1 MYEILFE
8 TNQIHRNIKDWNDKL
23 FNDFHKKLNSIHYK
37 YKTISKTFERL
48 DFIINGYNEIIN
60 NKDSFFTLYDEEY
73 GHKELPIKLYG
84 IPQGY
89 IDIENTLLEAQKT
102 GVIKIKLSD
111 FYDTRQ
117 NTKDLKNGYLIIKYI
132 AT

>member
-8 TNQIHRNIKDWNDKL
+8 TNQVHRNITDWNDKL

-117 NTKDLKNGYLIIKYI
+117 NTKDLKNGYLIIKYMDI
-132 AT
+132 

>member
-8 TNQIHRNIKDWNDKL
+8 TNQVHRNITDWNDKL

>member
-8 TNQIHRNIKDWNDKL
+8 TNQVHRNITDWNDKL

-60 NKDSFFTLYDEEY
+60 NKDSFFTLYDEKY

>member
-8 TNQIHRNIKDWNDKL
+8 TNQVHRNIKDWNDKL

-37 YKTISKTFERL
+37 YKTISKTFKRL

-60 NKDSFFTLYDEEY
+60 NKDSFFTLYDEKY

>member
-1 MYEILFE
+1 MYIISFD
-8 TNQIHRNIKDWNDKL
+8 TFKITKNISTWEDKL
-23 FNDFHKKLNSIHYK
+23 FNDFHSKLNSITYEYK
-37 YKTISKTFERL
+37 SFSKALERL

>member
-8 TNQIHRNIKDWNDKL
+8 TNQVHRNIKDWNDKL

-60 NKDSFFTLYDEEY
+60 NKDSFFTLYDEKY

>member
-8 TNQIHRNIKDWNDKL
+8 TNQIHRHIKDWNDKL

>member
-8 TNQIHRNIKDWNDKL
+8 TNKIHRNIKDWNDKL

>member
-8 TNQIHRNIKDWNDKL
+8 TNQVHRNITDWNDKL

-60 NKDSFFTLYDEEY
+60 NKDSFFTLYDEKY

-117 NTKDLKNGYLIIKYI
+117 NTKDLKNGYLIIKYMDI
-132 AT
+132 

>member
-60 NKDSFFTLYDEEY
+60 NKDSFFTLYDEKY

>member
-60 NKDSFFTLYDEEY
+60 NKDSFFTLYD
-73 GHKELPIKLYG
+73 
-84 IPQGY
+84 
-89 IDIENTLLEAQKT
+89 
-102 GVIKIKLSD
+102 
-111 FYDTRQ
+111 
-117 NTKDLKNGYLIIKYI
+117 
-132 AT
+132 

>member
-8 TNQIHRNIKDWNDKL
+8 TNQVHRNIKDWNDKL

-37 YKTISKTFERL
+37 YKTISKTFKRL

>member
-117 NTKDLKNGYLIIKYI
+117 NTKDLKNGYLIIKYMDI
-132 AT
+132 

>member
-8 TNQIHRNIKDWNDKL
+8 TNQVHRNIKDWNDKL